1 MSLARY
7 IGIPYKNHGR
17 GYDGS
22 DCMGIVYLFYRD
34 VLGLLIPSYDA
45 DYIDAQDRQSVM
57 AAINKNVAQW
67 HKLDEPEYGAVLIF
81 NLLNLPVHF
90 NLLNL
95 PVHTGVYIGNG
106 DFIHGLS
113 GTDSCI
119 ERLDSI
125 TWKRRLKGIF
135 RWQKN

>member
-1 MSLARY
+1 MSLSRY

-34 VLGLLIPSYDA
+34 VLGLTIPSYAA
-45 DYIDAQDRQSVM
+45 DYGDAEDRHSVM
-57 AAINKNVAQW
+57 AAINKNMPDW
-67 HKLDEPEYGAVLIF
+67 HRIDKPEYGCVLVF
-81 NLLNLPVHF
+81 KLLNLPI
-90 NLLNL
+90 
-95 PVHTGVYIGNG
+95 HTGIYIGNG

-125 TWKRRLKGIF
+125 TWKHRLKGIF